1 MKIRLLQLDGSMPN
15 IALMK
20 LSTYHKSL
28 NDDVNWYSH
37 IEDYSD
43 TDILYISKLFNFTLD
58 TQYLPL
64 TAKIV
69 KGGTGYDIKSKLPL
83 EVERITT
90 LDYSLYTKYEITE
103 EFDEDGIL
111 IVKEVP
117 LNYSL
122 QFYSRGCTR
131 KCAFCVVPQKEGMIH
146 ATNKYDLNPNGK
158 YIEVLDNN
166 FFANPKW
173 EDSVKDLIEINQP
186 VHFHGVQL
194 ETITEQKSKYINQ
207 LKLHK
212 TIKIAWDDP
221 KYDPRERIKK
231 IIQWVK
237 PYKFMCYVLIGFNS
251 TPKEDLYRVEEL
263 RKLKIDPFA
272 MPYNKKDT
280 YQKKFARWV
289 NHKAIFKTV
298 KWEDYK

>member
-1 MKIRLLQLDGSMPN
+1 MKVRLLQLDGSMPN

-20 LSTYHKSL
+20 LSTYHKAL

-43 TDILYISKLFNFTLD
+43 TDILYISKLFNFTSD

-64 TAKIV
+64 NAKII

-83 EVERITT
+83 EVEKITT
-90 LDYSLYTKYEITE
+90 LDYSLYPTC
-103 EFDEDGIL
+103 D
-111 IVKEVP
+111 
-117 LNYSL
+117 YSL

-131 KCAFCVVPQKEGMIH
+131 KCEFCVVPQKEGMIH
-146 ATNKYDLNPNGK
+146 ATNKYYLNPNGK

-166 FFANPKW
+166 FFASPKW
-173 EDSVKDLIEINQP
+173 EDSVKDLIKINQP

-298 KWEDYK
+298 KWEDYNG

>member
-20 LSTYHKSL
+20 LSTYHKRK

-37 IEDYSD
+37 IEDMFD
-43 TDILYISKLFNFTLD
+43 TDILYISKLFNFTPD

-64 TAKIV
+64 NAKII
-69 KGGTGYDIKSKLPL
+69 KGGTGYDITSHLPL
-83 EVERITT
+83 QVDMITN
-90 LDYSLYTKYEITE
+90 LDYDLYPTC
-103 EFDEDGIL
+103 D
-111 IVKEVP
+111 
-117 LNYSL
+117 YSL

-131 KCAFCVVPQKEGMIH
+131 KCSFCVVPQKEGKIH
-146 ATNKYDLNPNGK
+146 SVTPYELNPRGNH
-158 YIEVLDNN
+158 IEVLDNN

-173 EDSVKDLIEINQP
+173 EESVQDLIDIKQP

-194 ETITEQKSKYINQ
+194 ETITENKSVYINK

-212 TIKIAWDDP
+212 AIKIAWDDP
-221 KYDPRERIKK
+221 KYDPREKIKRLT
-231 IIQWVK
+231 QWIK

-251 TPKEDLYRVEEL
+251 TPEEDLYRVEEL
-263 RKLKIDPFA
+263 RKLKIDPYA
-272 MPYNKKDT
+272 MPYNKKDK
-280 YQKKFARWV
+280 YQKRFARWV

-298 KWEDYK
+298 AWEDYN